1 MISNQDNEKWKDIYP
16 ILRTIIPKMDTD
28 APKMNL
34 EELQERLHDIGVD
47 INQNTLRRWGYS
59 KLELIPRPERYTHGP
74 GTGEKGPRASWT
86 EQAVYE
92 AAAVYS
98 VLHTPRTAGHPP
110 QSLIPYIKSYARQP
124 YDSPTAGYNITHIS
138 SDVKNKKE
146 ATYKSIEVSFGFPT
160 SLGKEP
166 AEWQV
171 LLTTWIAAIEKAKRG
186 INIDTPKQVL
196 FHWESIDGGNYD
208 PKKANDFDKDTHIT
222 LHESESGHDE
232 IVIMIDGVDE
242 RETISKMLYGR
253 FTVAPDG

>member
-1 MISNQDNEKWKDIYP
+1 MDIS
-16 ILRTIIPKMDTD
+16 PKIEI
-28 APKMNL
+28 A
-34 EELQERLHDIGVD
+34 ELQARLQAIGVD
-47 INQNTLRRWGYS
+47 VPRSTLSRWGYD
-59 KLELIPRPERYTHGP
+59 KREIIPRPTRFKR
-74 GTGEKGPRASWT
+74 GTGSKKSGPAAWWD

-92 AAAVYS
+92 AAAVYA
-98 VLHTPRTAGHPP
+98 VLHSSRTIGHPP
-110 QSLIPYIKSYARQP
+110 LSIIPHIKSAARQP
-124 YDSPTAGYNITHIS
+124 YESPTAGYNITQIS

-186 INIDTPKQVL
+186 IRIDTPQQIR
-196 FHWESIDGGNYD
+196 FHWESVKVKKGVDYE
-208 PKKANDFDKDTHIT
+208 PKKVNDFDEDNHIS